1 MHRKSF
7 RRIHAEMLIMTPQRM
22 NLEKRKRGGGRE
34 ERDDILPFLFI
45 FLIYLNFS
53 Q

>member
-22 NLEKRKRGGGRE
+22 NSRKKKKGRWQGGKG
-34 ERDDILPFLFI
+34 
-45 FLIYLNFS
+45 
-53 Q
+53 